1 MILKVLSSN
10 CKQFLRSR
18 NEEKEPKKN
27 VSSLMGIHTAND
39 DKAVYNIVLAI

>member
-1 MILKVLSSN
+1 MIQKVLSSE

-27 VSSLMGIHTAND
+27 VSSPMGIYTAND
-39 DKAVYNIVLAI
+39 DEAVYNIVLAI